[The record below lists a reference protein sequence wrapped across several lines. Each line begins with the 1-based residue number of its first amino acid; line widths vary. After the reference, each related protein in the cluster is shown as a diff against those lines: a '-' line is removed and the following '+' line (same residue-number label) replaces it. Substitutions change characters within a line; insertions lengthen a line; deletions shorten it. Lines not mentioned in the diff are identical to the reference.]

1 MPPRPPPHM
10 NVAGGDWHCPACN
23 NWNFSR
29 RNECNRCGARHP
41 TRKEPKLNARD
52 VALDRAAGLD
62 TAGKYSTSYGSR
74 TGEAGGFR
82 EFDDTEEERRK
93 QRALVDKV
101 TTEARKAEKQK
112 CKWCHRAACIC

>member
-41 TRKEPKLNARD
+41 TRKEPKLSARD

-62 TAGKYSTSYGSR
+62 TAGKYSELRHAHGR
-74 TGEAGGFR
+74 GGGFR

-93 QRALVDKV
+93 QRALVGQGDDGGTESGEEKV
-101 TTEARKAEKQK
+101 
-112 CKWCHRAACIC
+112 